1 MQKFKY
7 QRKKDDRICCTEI
20 RNKIY
25 RIVGEISGLLK
36 GQHFRGQMGHEKKA
50 GSLIKK
56 GVNSALTTYFFGQ
69 NMKRKLT
76 IDKFLEF
83 QQQLQREILS
93 LEFERR
99 NPDENGRIIEV
110 DFTELLLAYAGYPD
124 KKIARIRKTVKKRFK
139 DNPKGIYKDEYLKFF
154 HFLNNINNVDIAL
167 TFYHIAGA
175 SIEQGVYLKWQKQWL
190 MLILVTINK
199 EFVAV
204 MKNRFLRGLEKSKG
218 FVKLIESVV
227 KCLKVNY
234 NMHFD
239 N

>member
-1 MQKFKY
+1 
-7 QRKKDDRICCTEI
+7 
-20 RNKIY
+20 
-25 RIVGEISGLLK
+25 
-36 GQHFRGQMGHEKKA
+36 
-50 GSLIKK
+50 
-56 GVNSALTTYFFGQ
+56 
-69 NMKRKLT
+69 MKRKLT

-175 SIEQGVYLKWQKQWL
+175 SIEQ
-190 MLILVTINK
+190 VTLNG
-199 EFVAV
+199 
-204 MKNRFLRGLEKSKG
+204 KNSGS
-218 FVKLIESVV
+218 
-227 KCLKVNY
+227 C
-234 NMHFD
+234 
-239 N
+239 